1 MELAERIALLQA
13 QEDALHFESFT
24 AEDAWELGKLFV
36 ADAMDRDL
44 PIAIAIRTMSGK
56 TLFQYA
62 CEGTGYG
69 AQAWLDRKFR
79 TVQHFEMSTLRYA
92 HFLKKRQAT
101 LAERGL
107 DPTQFVACGGGF
119 PIFVDTVGVVGAVMV
134 SGLTDVEDH
143 DVLVRCISRYL
154 DVDEVPQFPII

>member
-1 MELAERIALLQA
+1 MEVTEKIALLVA
-13 QEDALHFESFT
+13 QEEALHFESFT

-44 PIAIAIRTMSGK
+44 SIAISIRTMSGK

-92 HFLKKRQAT
+92 QFLKTRGAT

-107 DPTQFVACGGGF
+107 DPTKFVACGGGF
-119 PIFVDTVGVVGAVMV
+119 PIFVDGVGVVAAAMV
-134 SGLTDVEDH
+134 SGLTD
-143 DVLVRCISRYL
+143 I
-154 DVDEVPQFPII
+154 